1 MHRRNLPNEHSSA
14 QRSMS
19 AQEIKQA
26 YSRNNPEYSSKN
38 IRKRRRT
45 RNITIGVV
53 GILLIALIG
62 CSAAFAHFIGSVNQS
77 LTGGKTNDEMTAIQ
91 NALVD
96 RENTTDPF
104 YMLLLGSD
112 ARANDAS
119 MGARAD
125 TSIVARID
133 PKTNTV
139 TLISIPRDTKIIYKG
154 GTEKFN
160 AAYSYDGA
168 AGAINAASELLDIEI
183 SHYAEV
189 NFESLVSLVDAVGG
203 VEVDVPR
210 RINDWMAGDVVI
222 EEGLQTLDGEAALVF
237 ARSRAYVDG
246 DFTRT
251 SNQRLLIEALAKKAL
266 SLPLDQMPGAIR
278 ELAKC
283 VSTDLGA
290 TDIVSL
296 ATQFTDNDGGLT
308 IYSAMVPSTT
318 ADINGISYV
327 IADETGLTNMMEIIA
342 SGGNPNDAE
351 TYGVKGSS
359 LSKPSKTMS

>member
-1 MHRRNLPNEHSSA
+1 MHRRSLPNPKSTTR
-14 QRSMS
+14 RSMT
-19 AQEIKQA
+19 AQQIKQT
-26 YSRNNPEYSSKN
+26 YSRSNPEYSSKN

-45 RNITIGVV
+45 RSIAIGAV
-53 GILLIALIG
+53 GILLVALIG
-62 CSAAFAHFIGSVNQS
+62 CGAAFASFVGSANQNLIGS
-77 LTGGKTNDEMTAIQ
+77 KTDDEMTAIQ

-96 RENTTDPF
+96 RKNTTDPF

-133 PKTNTV
+133 PKTNTI

-210 RINDWMAGDVVI
+210 QINDWMAGDVVI
-222 EEGLQTLDGEAALVF
+222 EKGLQTLDGEAALVF

-266 SLPLDQMPGAIR
+266 SLPLDQMPAAIR

-296 ATQFTDNDGGLT
+296 ATQFTDNDGDLT
-308 IYSAMVPSTT
+308 IYSSMVPSTT
-318 ADINGISYV
+318 TDINGISYV
-327 IADETGLTNMMEIIA
+327 VADETGLANMMKIVEE
-342 SGGNPNDAE
+342 GGDPNDAE
-351 TYGVKGSS
+351 TYGAKGSS
-359 LSKPSKTMS
+359 LSTS